1 MRQINLPVADD
12 TYEAAKKCAR
22 DAGMLFRAWVERA
35 ILAQVGAASH
45 DRKHAAAQ
53 KREGK

>member
-12 TYEAAKKCAR
+12 TYEAAQKCAR

-35 ILAQVGAASH
+35 ILAQVGVEAH
-45 DRKHAAAQ
+45 DRKHAAQ